1 MYYRMKLNG
10 TFEFSIN
17 TPERDVALEKFQ
29 NALMYT
35 GTMEDPTYDILFL
48 PEEKDWK
55 CRFFFMANFA
65 FESDLNNKEEAAA
78 EFLTDFEHL
87 GETIELDYQI
97 EQAKPRVLKKEPG
110 KDPEIVEVDATYL
123 SDLAQF
129 FFGEKVIMQ
138 RIALDSAN
146 TFWMLVDEDGLMKKL
161 PRNFL
166 MATGGRFFSI
176 QKIVGTAIFARS
188 NFADVFNEE
197 IYDYEIRDLDADHQK
212 VVDLILSDSVQ
223 KALNM
228 MFEDY
233 DSGCIFV
240 EEM

>member
-1 MYYRMKLNG
+1 
-10 TFEFSIN
+10 
-17 TPERDVALEKFQ
+17 
-29 NALMYT
+29 
-35 GTMEDPTYDILFL
+35 
-48 PEEKDWK
+48 
-55 CRFFFMANFA
+55 
-65 FESDLNNKEEAAA
+65 
-78 EFLTDFEHL
+78 
-87 GETIELDYQI
+87 
-97 EQAKPRVLKKEPG
+97 
-110 KDPEIVEVDATYL
+110 
-123 SDLAQF
+123 
-129 FFGEKVIMQ
+129 MQ